1 MNAQTNY
8 LKNVEQ
14 KSSSP
19 PISFNSVQRS
29 IESQGAWGKV
39 SKCRWKRQELD
50 IMQLCDVPQVR

>member
-1 MNAQTNY
+1 MNAQTI
-8 LKNVEQ
+8 KKMFKQ